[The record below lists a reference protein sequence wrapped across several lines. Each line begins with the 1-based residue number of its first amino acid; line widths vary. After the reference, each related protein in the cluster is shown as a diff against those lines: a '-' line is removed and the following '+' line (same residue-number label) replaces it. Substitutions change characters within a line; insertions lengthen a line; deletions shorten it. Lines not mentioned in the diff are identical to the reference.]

1 MNLTLDLNLQLQL
14 KRDLTRAEI
23 LVANHAIILLNLL
36 PEAKVKV
43 QVDLIVLVLLE
54 ALVPNH
60 QVADLIA
67 PPGVV
72 RQNQVQ
78 EAQVEV
84 LLQEAGVKD
93 KQEGWLSHVN
103 NNESKYIGE

>member
-1 MNLTLDLNLQLQL
+1 M
-14 KRDLTRAEI
+14 
-23 LVANHAIILLNLL
+23 
-36 PEAKVKV
+36 
-43 QVDLIVLVLLE
+43 
-54 ALVPNH
+54 
-60 QVADLIA
+60 ADLIA